1 MSHDR
6 VDLDVSKDSQ
16 EETEVNSSKSMNEN
30 EVRSELDDNQ
40 NITDTKK
47 IILGHHLGENDAES
61 MTESGDFYLGHDV
74 IACLDYVSG
83 TRCILRSQKRK
94 TNVDYSE
101 FDNKKNRKSSLA
113 ERKIDQMQDEMS
125 EKETNNGKEYKQQ
138 SSVKTSHANKVEME
152 RTSKDV
158 SENLTSP
165 CQVSETSCDVTEMDM
180 VETDEDKSINTHYSK
195 DECNKNV
202 VHSNGRKPEF
212 DTNKSKS
219 NATNT
224 EKTERDVE
232 NTDALKN
239 WQKTESTDIDT
250 NIDESTRTNADRT
263 LCKATNATET
273 ESHISNTIETEKH
286 TSNINKSE
294 NKNTKEN
301 KSEVITIKI
310 STKSSY
316 LAHKEKHD
324 SNKFICPICGKVLPN
339 QSKLTYHMSNHNDDR
354 IHNCSECDKSFKTR
368 DVLTRHIR
376 THNVTRHFYCEI
388 CGVGFDQTGALQRH
402 LLVHTDSKPHKC
414 QVCGVEYR
422 TGFSLK
428 AHKLRTSHYSEDDKK
443 RVPAITC
450 DMCGKEFLSR
460 YEYKRHYRTHTD
472 AKPYT
477 CTVCL
482 KSFNDKSNLRQHSKI
497 HDNDRPHSCG
507 TCDRSFIQPRSLR
520 KHLAESGHSDRDGN
534 TISLAAKVEADKGVI
549 SLPCLGCNMR
559 FKDWKTWHE
568 HQTSSGHCEFS
579 KILENRNEVCKDG
592 ETEMQVSPEK
602 PVSVMSNFELLSAA
616 ATHVE
621 KLALG
626 EGSIKVVE
634 PDRMDKTHP
643 GGPVVEDQNLDKP
656 ETFESKDC
664 ISSRLPETFESK
676 DCISSSLEE
685 IQSFDSKVSG
695 QSGKVIYED
704 KVDKNSNNEQ
714 NIPGSGSDMLKSL
727 LLSDNVNYRAEN
739 TEFQQA
745 NLHNGSELHKIL
757 TANTNTQ
764 TGALSGNKIKTNTYP
779 VTVKPKSKIILFKV
793 NPESVPF
800 TASKNTETNIRYAKF
815 MSSGSKLTLQP
826 SFVTSNLSSKFM
838 PIYTTVQPKDAVQST
853 NIVNAHSFTGLK
865 TNLESKNFVKT
876 MSNIPLNYQSSE
888 LENLVN
894 TGTQSRSQFHGTILR
909 NIKPGSVSRE
919 PKSDPETKTIIQD
932 LTAESFDLKT
942 DSDATPTEVNT
953 NQESD
958 STKLPDFC
966 FDSDTILHND
976 NAKSENIDVNSYL
989 DGSNFVESHSKTNSD
1004 SETTLTNTNSDN
1016 GNIFMN
1022 FLQED
1027 SFSQNLYFN
1036 KPATTERQFDPFFYN
1051 NPSTQIFCASTSAET
1066 WPGSGSAL
1074 NTSLLQDS
1082 KYHYD
1087 NTPM

>member
-6 VDLDVSKDSQ
+6 VGLDVSKDSQ

-30 EVRSELDDNQ
+30 EVRSKLDDNQ
-40 NITDTKK
+40 NITDTKE
-47 IILGHHLGENDAES
+47 IILGHHSGENDAES
-61 MTESGDFYLGHDV
+61 MTESGDFNLGHDV
-74 IACLDYVSG
+74 IACLDYDSG

-113 ERKIDQMQDEMS
+113 ERKIDQMQDAMS

-158 SENLTSP
+158 IVSENLTSP
-165 CQVSETSCDVTEMDM
+165 CQASETSGDVTEMVM

-224 EKTERDVE
+224 DKTERDVE

-250 NIDESTRTNADRT
+250 DKDESTRTNADRT
-263 LCKATNATET
+263 LCNATNATET

-354 IHNCSECDKSFKTR
+354 VHNCSECDKSFKTR

-376 THNVTRHFYCEI
+376 THNITRHFYCEI

-450 DMCGKEFLSR
+450 DMCGKKFLSR

-482 KSFNDKSNLRQHSKI
+482 KSFNDKSNLRQHTKI

-534 TISLAAKVEADKGVI
+534 TISLPAKVEADKDVI

-568 HQTSSGHCEFS
+568 HQTSSGHCELS
-579 KILENRNEVCKDG
+579 KILENRNED
-592 ETEMQVSPEK
+592 TEMHVSPEK

-616 ATHVE
+616 ASHVE
-621 KLALG
+621 KLAK
-626 EGSIKVVE
+626 EKGSIVGVE

-643 GGPVVEDQNLDKP
+643 GNSVVEEENLD
-656 ETFESKDC
+656 
-664 ISSRLPETFESK
+664 R
-676 DCISSSLEE
+676 LEE

-695 QSGKVIYED
+695 QSGKAVYED
-704 KVDKNSNNEQ
+704 MVDKDSNNEQ
-714 NIPGSGSDMLKSL
+714 NIPGSGTDMLKSL
-727 LLSDNVNYRAEN
+727 LLSDNVNYKAEN

-764 TGALSGNKIKTNTYP
+764 IGALSGNKINT

-793 NPESVPF
+793 NPESVPL
-800 TASKNTETNIRYAKF
+800 TASKNMDSNIHYAKL

-826 SFVTSNLSSKFM
+826 SFVNSNLSSKLI

-865 TNLESKNFVKT
+865 TSLESKNLVKT
-876 MSNIPLNYQSSE
+876 MSSNIPLNYQSSE
-888 LENLVN
+888 LENLLN
-894 TGTQSRSQFHGTILR
+894 TGTQNRSQFHGTILR
-909 NIKPGSVSRE
+909 NMKPGSVSRE

-932 LTAESFDLKT
+932 LNAESFDLKT
-942 DSDATPTEVNT
+942 DSDATHTEVNT
-953 NQESD
+953 NHESD

-1004 SETTLTNTNSDN
+1004 SENTLTNTNSDS

-1051 NPSTQIFCASTSAET
+1051 NPSTQIFCPSTSAET

-1074 NTSLLQDS
+1074 NTALLQDG